1 MSNPVVYGFPRS
13 TFVNIVRM
21 VLTYKEVPYDQ
32 NSHAVTGPRLTGQ
45 LLVASARWARN
56 SFGKRDSAVRSGA
69 ALGDD

>member
-32 NSHAVTGPRLTGQ
+32 NSHA
-45 LLVASARWARN
+45 
-56 SFGKRDSAVRSGA
+56 
-69 ALGDD
+69 

>member
-32 NSHAVTGPRLTGQ
+32 NSHAITGQ